1 MSAHVWERM
10 SAYID
15 RELPQTERAG
25 VEAHLRECADCARA
39 IEEMRAVDALAR
51 EHEVEA
57 PTGYFDGLPGRL
69 RARLSPRTR
78 ARIAPWT
85 LALAAGLAVAV
96 LAPLALR
103 ERPPLPPAPEAA
115 SAPAVP
121 PAPAT
126 AVPEAAYDRPA
137 PVGARAR
144 AFSAPPARNQPADGL
159 AKRERGD
166 AAEAKP
172 NLRRQREEVTAG
184 RHGDLKAEEQ
194 ARRGTL
200 ADQRE
205 TRAMGAIAPPP
216 AVPAEVDA
224 AGQEAEAEDDAP
236 LVSDNSGP
244 GRESSARPPSA
255 AAGAPMKSR
264 PADPRFQA
272 LAGRAARSAAEARA
286 LRDAWQAY
294 VRDNPEGPHADE
306 ARVSALEAGA
316 AAWRLGGLR
325 EDRVQ
330 VERDGREYLRRPEA
344 ADKERVRALLAGLAP
359 H

>member
-15 RELPQTERAG
+15 RELPQTGRAG

-51 EHEVEA
+51 GHEVEA

-78 ARIAPWT
+78 TRIAPWT

-103 ERPPLPPAPEAA
+103 ERPPLPPAREAA

-137 PVGARAR
+137 GARAR

-172 NLRRQREEVTAG
+172 NLRRQREEMTAG
-184 RHGDLKAEEQ
+184 RHGDLKAEDQ
-194 ARRGTL
+194 PQRGIL
-200 ADQRE
+200 ADRRE
-205 TRAMGAIAPPP
+205 TRAMGATAPPP

-236 LVSDNSGP
+236 LVNDNSGP
-244 GRESSARPPSA
+244 ERESSARTPSA
-255 AAGAPMKSR
+255 AAGAPLKSR

-294 VRDNPEGPHADE
+294 VRDNPEGPHADQ
-306 ARVSALEAGA
+306 ARVSSLEAGA

-359 H
+359 